1 MMFTGNFVSQCSYKV
16 NFDNITELKELILV
30 MKLLHGSHTLVCLPR
45 YLSYDVDYDV
55 INLIE
60 KNILIK
66 RKNK

>member
-1 MMFTGNFVSQCSYKV
+1 MMFTGNYVSRQSYDV

-45 YLSYDVDYDV
+45 ILSYDVDYDV

>member
-1 MMFTGNFVSQCSYKV
+1 MLFTGSYKSMCSYKV

-45 YLSYDVDYDV
+45 YLCYDKDYDV

-60 KNILIK
+60 KNILIP
-66 RKNK
+66 RNNK